1 MNKKTKK
8 ETIYVLIQ
16 SDTYRENEEDISVCA
31 SKEDAKKKFKEC
43 IDYYWDPDDR
53 DGTDNNGNTY
63 EECLDELRYDDGYD
77 RIRVDTVE
85 VERKPSKN
93 PILDAVQEMHDAN
106 IPNKAIQKQLDEAKD
121 LLRSYEPSR

>member
-8 ETIYVLIQ
+8 ETVYVLIQ

-63 EECLDELRYDDGYD
+63 EECLDKLRYDDGYD

-85 VERKPSKN
+85 IERKLSKN
-93 PILDAVQEMHDAN
+93 PILDAVQEMHETG

>member
-8 ETIYVLIQ
+8 ETVYVLIQ

-63 EECLDELRYDDGYD
+63 EECLDELRYDDG
-77 RIRVDTVE
+77 
-85 VERKPSKN
+85 
-93 PILDAVQEMHDAN
+93 MHDAN

>member
-8 ETIYVLIQ
+8 ETVYVLIQ

-53 DGTDNNGNTY
+53 DGTDNMGYTY
-63 EECLDELRYDDGYD
+63 DVCL
-77 RIRVDTVE
+77 
-85 VERKPSKN
+85 
-93 PILDAVQEMHDAN
+93 
-106 IPNKAIQKQLDEAKD
+106 
-121 LLRSYEPSR
+121 